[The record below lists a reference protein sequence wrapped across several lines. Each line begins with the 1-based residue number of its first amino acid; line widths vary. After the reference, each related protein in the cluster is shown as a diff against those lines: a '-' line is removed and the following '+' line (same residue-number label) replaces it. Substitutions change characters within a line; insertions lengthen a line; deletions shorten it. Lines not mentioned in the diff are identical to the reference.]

1 MLGVEDEA
9 LKSIAIHPN
18 PAEKV
23 ININS
28 PINLVG
34 KIATIFNIE
43 GKRMMNLKL
52 EQHSIDVSS
61 LSQGTYIL
69 RLESEGKVFTQQFI
83 KR

>member
-1 MLGVEDEA
+1 MKPLESIVFILIL
-9 LKSIAIHPN
+9 LK
-18 PAEKV
+18 KV

-28 PINLVG
+28 SINLVG

-43 GKRMMNLKL
+43 GKRVMNLKL
-52 EQHSIDVSS
+52 KDHSIDVSN
-61 LSQGTYIL
+61 LSQGSYIL